1 MELRQLR
8 YFVAAAE
15 ELHFTRAAARLGIA
29 QPALSQQIRRL
40 EAALGV
46 ELFSRT
52 RRQVTLTPAGRAF
65 LAEAR
70 GTLEQARR
78 AARIARRTAA
88 GELGPLTIGFVG
100 SATDALLP
108 RALPTLRARHPE
120 LKLVLREL
128 TSAEQIDALARGGID
143 LGLLRPPSPLPP
155 GLRTRLV
162 AREPLVCALPADH
175 PLTRHERLTATD
187 LHGQP
192 FVLFPRREGPWLYD
206 LITAYCRGADGT
218 LPTVVQE
225 AVMMQ
230 TITAL
235 VAAGTGISL
244 VPASQQAISREGLTY
259 RPLADPPLT
268 DLSAA
273 WPSTGHNP
281 ARDAVLNALTGTVN
295 RGP

>member
-8 YFVAAAE
+8 YFVAVAE

-40 EAALGV
+40 ETTLGV

-52 RRQVTLTPAGRAF
+52 KRRVTLTPAGRAF

-78 AARIARRTAA
+78 AALIARRTAA
-88 GELGPLTIGFVG
+88 GELGPLTLGFVG

-120 LKLVLREL
+120 LKVVLREM
-128 TSAEQIDALARGGID
+128 TSAAQIDALSRGDID
-143 LGLLRPPSPLPP
+143 LGLLRPPSPLVP

-175 PLTRHERLTATD
+175 PLARRERLTPGD

-192 FVLFPRREGPWLYD
+192 FVLFPRRQGPWLYD
-206 LITAYCRGADGT
+206 LITAYCRGADGAA
-218 LPTVVQE
+218 PNVVQE

-235 VAAGTGISL
+235 VAAGTGLSL
-244 VPASQQAISREGLTY
+244 VPASQQAITRKGLAY
-259 RPLADPPLT
+259 RPLVNPPMT
-268 DLSAA
+268 DLAAA

-281 ARDAVLNALTGTVN
+281 ARDAVLNVLTATA
-295 RGP
+295 GP